1 MDLIAN
7 KINQV
12 LHQNTQQVS
21 KPQTVPETG
30 LQALSTKIA
39 SLKKDIYLSEM
50 LTKYGHLTPDA
61 FLDFACF
68 KGSQLQRNAIARSFD
83 ITDGLGLKD
92 LMQQI
97 QTAESP
103 STLLQG
109 YSDFMKEQVQL
120 ICTSFG
126 AAFNGSIEDVIDIML
141 NRFGGFNL
149 LDWTLFFY
157 RLKEGKYKT
166 EYQSVNTRGVN
177 LEFLIDWCE
186 KYADEKEAAIIE
198 ANKKTKVETTVN
210 LSLDFVKE
218 RKEIEAK
225 NQVLK
230 DMRREW
236 EMSDFQEYETTDA
249 NGQPIVSKAYFPN
262 PKEVAKVVASFM
274 WLTGA
279 QLKERI
285 TAEYEATNKDI
296 EFWDF
301 YRTKVNSL
309 WYQIRKAKTNVFYQ
323 LYAAKID
330 PEKDFT
336 FDLEKQFESFVD
348 SEFVGYR
355 AAMIEKKAAT
365 EQRLF
370 VMTRQEFALWCVL
383 ELYKK
388 RNFENPLI

>member
-1 MDLIAN
+1 
-7 KINQV
+7 
-12 LHQNTQQVS
+12 
-21 KPQTVPETG
+21 
-30 LQALSTKIA
+30 
-39 SLKKDIYLSEM
+39 M
-50 LTKYGHLTPDA
+50 LVKYQDLTPDA
-61 FLDFACF
+61 FIEKLCLN
-68 KGSQLQRNAIARSFD
+68 GSQQQCNAIARSFD
-83 ITDGLGLKD
+83 IEDGLSLKD
-92 LMQQI
+92 LALQI
-97 QTAESP
+97 QDANEPETAINGYMAF
-103 STLLQG
+103 LQENI
-109 YSDFMKEQVQL
+109 SIV
-120 ICTSFG
+120 CASFG
-126 AAFNGSIEDVIDIML
+126 ASFNGNMIDVCDVLL
-141 NRFGGFNL
+141 NRFGGFNM

-198 ANKKTKVETTVN
+198 ANKKTKVETSVA
-210 LSLDFVKE
+210 LSLDFIKE

-230 DMRREW
+230 DMRRKW
-236 EMSDFQEYETTDA
+236 EMSDFQEFETIDV
-249 NGQPIVSKAYFPN
+249 NGLPIVSKAYFPN
-262 PKEVAKVVASFM
+262 PKEVAKVVASFL
-274 WLTGA
+274 WLTAA

-285 TAEYEATNKDI
+285 TAEYEASTKSI

-309 WYQIRKAKTNVFYQ
+309 WYQIRNAKTNVFYQ

-336 FDLEKQFESFVD
+336 FELEKHFESFVD
-348 SEFVGYR
+348 TEFVGYR
-355 AAMIEKKAAT
+355 AAMMEKKAAT
-365 EQRLF
+365 EQKLF
-370 VMTRQEFALWCVL
+370 VMTRKEFALWCVL